1 MKFITGIMIA
11 ICLTILSGCR
21 NRVCTGLDNVNSC
34 RSVFENKRVGIITNH
49 TACNREGKFI
59 FDIFQ
64 EMKQVQVTALFTPE
78 HGMKGLVKEGE
89 EIGDQQEPQYGVPIY
104 SLYGENRKPTPEML
118 KEVDVLVFDI
128 QDVGAR
134 FYTYIST
141 MALAMEAAAEKGIPF
156 VVLDR
161 PNPIGGKRVQGN
173 VLDPAF
179 ATFVGLY
186 PIATRHGMT
195 AGELAKMFNGQGW
208 LAGSVRAE
216 LLVIPMSG
224 YKRSNWYD
232 QTELAF
238 IKPSPNIPDL
248 QTAAVYPGMCLL
260 EGTNVSEGRG
270 TDTPFLQFG
279 APWIDAEQLT
289 AELNHLPLAGLKF
302 EAAAFTP
309 ASSKFQDE
317 KCWGARILVTDR
329 EEMDPCWSGILIV
342 ATLYRMYPDRFAWHE
357 NHFDR
362 LCGTDRVRKA
372 IMEHQPLGDLKAD
385 WQKEITEFKQLRA
398 NYLLY

>member
-1 MKFITGIMIA
+1 MKFRLGILLL
-11 ICLTILSGCR
+11 ICLALEGCKKEVR
-21 NRVCTGLDNVNSC
+21 TGLDRVEGWSP
-34 RSVFENKRVGIITNH
+34 VFANRRVGIITNH
-49 TACNREGKFI
+49 TGYNRDGEFIVEVFREMEG
-59 FDIFQ
+59 
-64 EMKQVQVTALFTPE
+64 VQVAALFGPE
-78 HGMKGLVKEGE
+78 HGVAGLAQAGE
-89 EIGDQQEPQYGVPIY
+89 KVQDQELSSYGIPIY
-104 SLYGENRKPTPEML
+104 SLYGENRKPTEEML
-118 KEVDVLVFDI
+118 KEVDVLVFDM
-128 QDVGAR
+128 QDIGAR

-161 PNPIGGKRVQGN
+161 PNPIGGRQVQGN

-208 LAGSVRAE
+208 LAGSVRAD
-216 LLVIPMSG
+216 LLVIPVSG
-224 YKRSNWYD
+224 YKRSCWYD
-232 QTELAF
+232 QTGLAF

-270 TDTPFLQFG
+270 TDAPFLQFG
-279 APWIDAEQLT
+279 APWIDVERLT
-289 AELNHLPLAGLKF
+289 AALNNLNLAGLKF
-302 EAAAFTP
+302 EAAVFTP
-309 ASSKFQDE
+309 ASSKFKDE
-317 KCWGARILVTDR
+317 KCFGARILVTDR
-329 EEMDPCWSGILIV
+329 NKIDPCWGGVLIV
-342 ATLYRMYPDRFAWHE
+342 DALYRLYPDRFAWHE

-372 IMEHQPLGDLKAD
+372 IVEHRPLGELKRQ
-385 WQKEITEFKQLRA
+385 WETEITAFKQLRA
-398 NYLLY
+398 KYLLY